1 MSKKRM
7 MQGMVVGCLMM
18 VAVGGWSTTT
28 VKAEESAYTDQGQ
41 IITSREESEK
51 ERAAQTVWYFKEE
64 NGKKY
69 RRLWDATNQK
79 WLTDWILCE

>member
-1 MSKKRM
+1 MNKKRM
-7 MQGMVVGCLMM
+7 IQGMVVGCLMM
-18 VAVGGWSTTT
+18 VAGCSWNATT
-28 VKAEESAYTDQGQ
+28 VRAEEIDYTNQGQ
-41 IITSREESEK
+41 IITSGEESEK

-69 RRLWDATNQK
+69 RRLYDATNQK